1 MKFKEL
7 LDGILNE
14 YTEDDYNIC
23 IKKFRTS
30 KNIIEECLR
39 KNTKLNHDNKNLII
53 AIKTT
58 SFTLIKEYKKD
69 VQNNLLI
76 KEKYNELIKT
86 MFEYNKVLNTY
97 KENHPEDNIET
108 FGDIFRKLGLKTNKN
123 SVKTE

>member
-39 KNTKLNHDNKNLII
+39 KNIKLNHDNKNLII

-69 VQNNLLI
+69 VQNNILI

-86 MFEYNKVLNTY
+86 MFEYNKVLNIY

-108 FGDIFRKLGLKTNKN
+108 FGDIFRKLGFKTNKN

>member
-69 VQNNLLI
+69 VQNNILI

-86 MFEYNKVLNTY
+86 MFEYNKVLNIY

-108 FGDIFRKLGLKTNKN
+108 FGDIFRKLGFKTNKN

>member
-108 FGDIFRKLGLKTNKN
+108 FGDIFRKFGLKTNKN

>member
-69 VQNNLLI
+69 VQNNILI

-108 FGDIFRKLGLKTNKN
+108 FGDIFRKLGFKTNKN

>member
-39 KNTKLNHDNKNLII
+39 KNIKLNHDNKNLII

>member
-7 LDGILNE
+7 LDDILNE

-69 VQNNLLI
+69 VQNNILI

>member
-69 VQNNLLI
+69 VQNNILI